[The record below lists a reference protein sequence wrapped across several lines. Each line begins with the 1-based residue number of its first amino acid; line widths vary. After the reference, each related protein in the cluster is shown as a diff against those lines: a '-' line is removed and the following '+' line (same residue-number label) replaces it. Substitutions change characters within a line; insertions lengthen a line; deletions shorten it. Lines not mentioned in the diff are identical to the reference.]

1 MVTTVGGIIMSR
13 KYALMAAAWLLVS
26 SPAFAQ
32 VQRVVVETEGM
43 SAVCLPPLEGA
54 LRMDESIYKYATSV
68 AKQMFSVVY
77 YSGEKFDPLALRK
90 IANQGEAYVLK
101 FHVSAVGKLEKDGD
115 RRFFVA
121 GENRF
126 LVIGMEGVPPGVPI
140 GVIGLVDDEVDPMTM
155 TPDDVQVLTD
165 SPTDESAPP
174 RK

>member
-1 MVTTVGGIIMSR
+1 MAR
-13 KYALMAAAWLLVS
+13 KCALMVAVCLLVG

-43 SAVCLPPLEGA
+43 SNACLPALEGA
-54 LRMDESIYKYATSV
+54 LKQTESIYKYATSV
-68 AKQMFSVVY
+68 PKQMFSVIY
-77 YSGEKFDPLALRK
+77 YAGEKFEPLTLRK

-101 FHVSAVGKLEKDGD
+101 FHVSAVGTLEKDGD
-115 RRFFVA
+115 RRVFVA

-126 LVIGMEGVPPGVPI
+126 VITGADGVPLGVQVGI
-140 GVIGLVDDEVDPMTM
+140 IGLVDDEENPMTM
-155 TPDDVQVLTD
+155 TPDDIQVLTD